1 VATWDLLFKDATIF
15 DGTGEAPTTGDLAI
29 KDGKIAARGPDLD
42 RSEAIEV
49 IDASGKWLMP
59 GLLDIHTHY
68 DLEVELEPG
77 LPESVR
83 HGTTTVVMSNCS
95 LGLAFGA
102 QRVGDADPIV
112 DCFARVE
119 NMPKHVLERAGDV
132 AEGWDNSGDYLR
144 HLDSLALGANV
155 VPLIPHSM
163 LRIEVMGLQ
172 DSITRDPTDAE
183 IEQMCALVEQGMKQG
198 YAGFSTDALP
208 FHYLA
213 NHPNRRS
220 KIPTQY
226 GSYGELK
233 RLTNIVREHDGVWQ
247 ATPPKDSPAQI
258 LRNFLLSSG
267 RLHGKALRV
276 TAVAA
281 MDIRTNRML
290 GLLGR
295 LLTRVLNSRLVGGH
309 FRLQALAAPF
319 KVWSEGPVTPLAEEI
334 PELRRLNE
342 PDLEDRESRMRVLAD
357 PQWRAQ
363 FRKMWFSGKSGFGLA
378 RLKRWLR
385 IEDHTL
391 TRNLEDMIIESC
403 PVDDWHGLDMHQI
416 YERFAAFQDDDH
428 QDISQAERDSFER
441 FPPSVEDDADFFLE
455 LLRQFDMDLYWY
467 TYAANLDPK
476 ATRDLMMD
484 PQILPGFADSGAHL
498 TNMAFYDVNLRA
510 LKIAQRESLDQ
521 VAYTVKRLTR
531 EPADLFGLDCGRI
544 DQGAVADVTLV
555 DPEALRTYQSEQ
567 HIESIYREVFEHH
580 QLVNRSAGVV
590 PMVVVGGQIAFEDGE
605 FSAAHGKHK
614 MGRALRNNRVEV
626 ASSPSKT
633 TPPAHATQP

>member
-15 DGTGEAPTTGDLAI
+15 DGTGESPVTADLAI
-29 KDGKIAARGPDLD
+29 KDGKIAARGADLAE
-42 RSEAIEV
+42 SQAEKV
-49 IDASGKWLMP
+49 VDAEGKWLMP

-77 LPESVR
+77 LTESVR

-102 QRVGDADPIV
+102 QRIDDTDPIV

-119 NMPKHVLERAGDV
+119 NMPKHVLEKAGDV
-132 AEGWDNSGDYLR
+132 AEGWDNSADYLH

-155 VPLIPHSM
+155 VPMIPHSM
-163 LRIEVMGLQ
+163 LRIEVMGLEE
-172 DSITRDPTDAE
+172 SISREPTAAE
-183 IEQMCALVEQGMKQG
+183 LDQMCELVDQGMKQG
-198 YAGFSTDALP
+198 YVGFSTDALP

-213 NHPNRRS
+213 NDPNRRS

-226 GSYGELK
+226 GTYKELK
-233 RLTNIVREHDGVWQ
+233 KLTNVVREYDGVWQ
-247 ATPPKDSPAQI
+247 ATPPKDSPPQT

-267 RLHGKALRV
+267 RLHGKPLRV

-295 LLTRVLNSRLVGGH
+295 LLTRVLNSKLIGGN

-334 PELRRLNE
+334 VELRRLNE
-342 PDLEDRESRMRVLAD
+342 PDLEDREARMRVLAN
-357 PQWRAQ
+357 PEWRAQ
-363 FRKMWFSGKSGFGLA
+363 FRKMWFSGKRGFGLA

-391 TRNLEDMIIESC
+391 TRNLEDMIIETC
-403 PVDDWHGLDMHQI
+403 PVEDWHGLDMQEI
-416 YERFAAFQDDDH
+416 YERFLAYRAGDSQDLM
-428 QDISQAERDSFER
+428 QGERDAFDD
-441 FPPSVEDDADFFLE
+441 FPATVEDDADFFLE

-467 TYAANLDPK
+467 TYAANLDKK

-484 PQILPGFADSGAHL
+484 PQILPGFSDSGAHL

-510 LKIAQRESLDQ
+510 LQIAQRESLDQ
-521 VAYTVKRLTR
+521 VAYTVKRLTS
-531 EPADLFGLDCGRI
+531 EPADFFGLDCGRI
-544 DQGAVADVTLV
+544 DVGAVADVTLV
-555 DPEALRTYQSEQ
+555 DPDALRTYDSEAN
-567 HIESIYREVFEHH
+567 IENVYREVFEHN
-580 QLVNRSAGVV
+580 QLVNRSAGIV
-590 PMVVVGGQIAFEDGE
+590 PMVVVGGQVAFEDGE
-605 FSAAHGKHK
+605 FSEAHGEVK
-614 MGRALRNNRVEV
+614 MGRALRNNRVD
-626 ASSPSKT
+626 A
-633 TPPAHATQP
+633 PAPVGRAMRAAAE

>member
-1 VATWDLLFKDATIF
+1 VTTWDLLFKDATIF
-15 DGTGEAPTTGDLAI
+15 DGTGESPVTGDLAI
-29 KDGKIAARGPDLD
+29 KDGKIAARGANL
-42 RSEAIEV
+42 A
-49 IDASGKWLMP
+49 DAQAEKVVDAEGKWLMP

-77 LPESVR
+77 LTESVR

-102 QRVGDADPIV
+102 QRIDEADPIV

-119 NMPKHVLERAGDV
+119 NMPKHVLEKAGDV
-132 AEGWDNSGDYLR
+132 AEGWDNSADYLR
-144 HLDSLALGANV
+144 HLDGLSLGANV

-163 LRIEVMGLQ
+163 LRIEVMGLE
-172 DSITRDPTDAE
+172 DSISREPTDDE
-183 IEQMCALVEQGMKQG
+183 LDQMCELVDQAMKQG

-213 NHPNRRS
+213 NDPNRRS

-233 RLTNIVREHDGVWQ
+233 KLTNVVREYDGVWQ
-247 ATPPKDSPAQI
+247 ATPPKDSPPQT

-267 RLHGKALRV
+267 RLHGKPLRV

-295 LLTRVLNSRLVGGH
+295 LLTRVLNSKLVGGN

-334 PELRRLNE
+334 VELRRLNE
-342 PDLEDRESRMRVLAD
+342 PDLEDREARMRVLAD
-357 PQWRAQ
+357 PEWRAQ
-363 FRKMWFSGKSGFGLA
+363 FRKMWFSGKRGFGLA

-391 TRNLEDMIIESC
+391 TRNLEDMIIETC
-403 PVDDWHGLDMHQI
+403 PVEDWNGRSLQEA
-416 YERFAAFQDDDH
+416 YERLCTYQKDQIEPRSD
-428 QDISQAERDSFER
+428 AERDAFDAFEG
-441 FPPSVEDDADFFLE
+441 PVDDADFFLG

-467 TYAANLDPK
+467 TYAANIDEASL
-476 ATRDLMMD
+476 RDLLMD
-484 PQILPGFADSGAHL
+484 PQILPGFSDSGAHL

-510 LKIAQRESLDQ
+510 LKIAQKESLDQ
-521 VAYTVKRLTR
+521 VAYTVMRLTR
-531 EPADLFGLDCGRI
+531 EPAEFFGLDCGSI
-544 DQGAVADVTLV
+544 DVGSVADLTLV
-555 DPEALRTYQSEQ
+555 DPDVLRSYDSEA
-567 HIESIYREVFEHH
+567 HIEHVYREVFEHH
-580 QLVNRSAGVV
+580 QLVNRSEGVV
-590 PMVVVGGQIAFEDGE
+590 PMVVVGGQVAFEDGE
-605 FSAAHGKHK
+605 FSEAHGEAK
-614 MGRALRNNRVEV
+614 MGRALRNNRVDAPGSV
-626 ASSPSKT
+626 AFEPR
-633 TPPAHATQP
+633 AAAE